1 MERLY
6 VMKFRNRFEVM
17 IHYETPV
24 SGLRI
29 KIIALLFLSYFFSIT
44 SYANDLFQKGHL
56 KYQSLATDNQ
66 PPEHNVDAR
75 FNFSYRHANWALQA
89 DYQLLR
95 AGTVIN
101 DKNRLFELTDKLHE
115 GNEEA
120 IVQRLD
126 RLHLTHTSE
135 QTVLRVG
142 RQAISWGNGLVYN
155 PMDFLNPFD
164 PTAIDREYK
173 TGDDMLYAQYLLD
186 NGDDLQAVR
195 VERRDEENKNTGE
208 VSSSAAK
215 YHIFLNDYEI
225 DFLLGRHFDHRV
237 TGVGG
242 VANIGGSV
250 WRSDIVSTEINGDR
264 HISAVL
270 NASYSW
276 IAFGKNMSGNIEI
289 FRNGFGIDNGDY
301 SINSLLQNP
310 QLINRINRGEL
321 FTLGRHYLA
330 GSATVE
336 LTPLWL
342 FTTSLFANLDD
353 NSNLLQAVS
362 QHDLK
367 QNLQL
372 LIAANIPVGDEGT
385 EFGGIESAAGE
396 SLFLQIACYF

>member
-1 MERLY
+1 
-6 VMKFRNRFEVM
+6 
-17 IHYETPV
+17 
-24 SGLRI
+24 
-29 KIIALLFLSYFFSIT
+29 
-44 SYANDLFQKGHL
+44 
-56 KYQSLATDNQ
+56 
-66 PPEHNVDAR
+66 
-75 FNFSYRHANWALQA
+75 
-89 DYQLLR
+89 
-95 AGTVIN
+95 
-101 DKNRLFELTDKLHE
+101 
-115 GNEEA
+115 
-120 IVQRLD
+120 
-126 RLHLTHTSE
+126 
-135 QTVLRVG
+135 
-142 RQAISWGNGLVYN
+142 
-155 PMDFLNPFD
+155 
-164 PTAIDREYK
+164 
-173 TGDDMLYAQYLLD
+173 
-186 NGDDLQAVR
+186 
-195 VERRDEENKNTGE
+195 
-208 VSSSAAK
+208 
-215 YHIFLNDYEI
+215 
-225 DFLLGRHFDHRV
+225 
-237 TGVGG
+237 VGG

-276 IAFGKNMSGNIEI
+276 IALGKNMSGNIEI